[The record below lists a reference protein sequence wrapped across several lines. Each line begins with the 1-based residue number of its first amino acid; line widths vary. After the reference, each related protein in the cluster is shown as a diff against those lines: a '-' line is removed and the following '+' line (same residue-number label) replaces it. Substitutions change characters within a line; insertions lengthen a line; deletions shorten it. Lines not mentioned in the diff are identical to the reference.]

1 MPERFPI
8 LIGDKTIEKFIE
20 FCRQKKHKK
29 FMIVADDNTA
39 WALGDRVYRAVMRQ
53 GWDVIYHVLDSKGL
67 HTDGTTLTRVLN
79 AYDADSRLFV
89 AVGSG
94 TITDTVRFTSHRSQN
109 QFVSFPTAA
118 SVDAYTSKNA
128 PVTIGH
134 LKGSIYCHAPI
145 AIFTDLPTI
154 CASPKFLI
162 ASGFGDLMGKFTA
175 SADWKISH
183 LIWGTDI
190 DEDIYTRN
198 MQTGRRAVEV
208 IAGIRTADPDSMAAM
223 MEAQFASGFCM
234 ADFGNSAPASGGEH
248 HIAHIWEMIFHWE
261 EREGL
266 YHGHAVGVAA
276 IMCAEWYHRLKAL
289 SRKGAEDLLKRT
301 KIPLRSV
308 QSAAVEKNLPYIA
321 EELIESDP
329 IYLQLSDPAKFKRIR
344 KRILDCW
351 DEVQAA
357 AASVPDPD
365 AIRSWIKSLG
375 GPVTPQELGVTKEQ
389 AETAVDYGHYL
400 RERFSINIIRKLF
413 GWRSLYSKP
422 D

>member
-1 MPERFPI
+1 MPEPMPI
-8 LIGDKTIEKFIE
+8 IIGDKAVEKFIK
-20 FCRQKKHKK
+20 FCHQKGYEK

-39 WALGDRVYRAVMRQ
+39 RVLGDRVYQAIKQQR
-53 GWDVIYHVLDSKGL
+53 WDAIYHVLDPEGL
-67 HTDGTTLTRVLN
+67 HTDGTTLTRVLT
-79 AYDADSRLFV
+79 AYDAVPRLFV

-128 PVTIGH
+128 PVLVGH

-154 CASPKFLI
+154 CASPKFLTT
-162 ASGFGDLMGKFTA
+162 SGFGDLVSKLTA
-175 SADWKISH
+175 SSDWKMSH
-183 LIWGTDI
+183 LIWDVDF
-190 DEDIYTRN
+190 DEEIYI
-198 MQTGRRAVEV
+198 RALRAGQRSSEMVD
-208 IAGIRTADPDSMAAM
+208 GIRTADPNSMAAM
-223 MEAQFASGFCM
+223 MEGQFASGFCM

-248 HIAHIWEMIFHWE
+248 HISHIWEMMFQWE
-261 EREGL
+261 KKEGL

-276 IMCAEWYHRLKAL
+276 IMCAEWYQRLKAL
-289 SRKGAEDLLKRT
+289 SRGEAEDLLKRT
-301 KIPLRSV
+301 KIPPRSV
-308 QSAAVEKNLPYIA
+308 QIAAIEKNLPRIA

-329 IYLQLSDPAKFKRIR
+329 IYLQLSDPPKFKRIR
-344 KRILDCW
+344 ERILDRW

-365 AIRSWIKSLG
+365 AIRAWIKSLG

-389 AETAVDYGHYL
+389 VEIAVDYGHYL

-413 GWRSLYSKP
+413 GW
-422 D
+422 